1 MFFQKSPLPS
11 AGGDEGEGGLIMDQI
26 VFVLPSPSQRPSEP
40 AATRTLPHRRG
51 RGL

>member
-26 VFVLPSPSQRPSEP
+26 AFVLPHPYPPPSKGE
-40 AATRTLPHRRG
+40 G
-51 RGL
+51 IIGEI